1 MDQGHLQLLLHY
13 LKEPKVIAD
22 HHSLGRLLVE
32 HRQLCHG
39 GHNNNNNAMACH
51 AYNRRPPSPYRRP
64 HPPRHHRHPTLS
76 QSKRHWR
83 NITNHWPQ

>member
-1 MDQGHLQLLLHY
+1 MDRGHLQLLLHY

-22 HHSLGRLLVE
+22 HHSLGRLLVN
-32 HRQLCHG
+32 HRQLSHG
-39 GHNNNNNAMACH
+39 GHNNNNAMACH
-51 AYNRRPPSPYRRP
+51 ATNHHP

-83 NITNHWPQ
+83 NITNHWPQL